1 MQVDR
6 KSRPLSS
13 GRINFNVPSVQT
25 FELNNGLKI
34 YFSEKKELPL
44 IRINFLVKNGS
55 RFDPQNL
62 KGLTNLL
69 SMCLDEG
76 AGKYDALQLADEFEI
91 LGAQFSISSDPD
103 ITVLSLQVLQ
113 ENFIAA
119 LNLLASVVTE
129 PHLKE
134 SDFQREK
141 RKVLARLEQV
151 KAEPDYI
158 AEVSFEYFLFGSES
172 PYAYPVLGIK
182 PTIQNIQIES
192 IRNVYQKMFVPG
204 NSAVVV
210 VGNIDLKS
218 LQSELDRVFNN
229 WNAITTIE
237 EPLINLK
244 KSQRKIFIINKK
256 DAVQTEIRTG
266 HLASKRNEKDYFQKQ
281 IMNLVLGGQ
290 FSSRLNLNLREKN
303 GYTYGIHSNFN
314 YFKEAGS
321 FEVSTSVD
329 VENTTNALREIYSEI
344 NKIKD
349 GITEDELTFSKASLT
364 KRFPANFETYRQ
376 IASNISSKIINNL
389 SEDYFETYIER
400 VNSVSLYDVNKIA
413 IESIQPSE
421 LMTVLVGDS
430 NKIMGQITNDEFGE
444 IVVLDFEDV
453 FKK

>member
-6 KSRPLSS
+6 KNRPSSS
-13 GRINFNVPSVQT
+13 GEINFNVPSVQT

-55 RFDPQNL
+55 RFDPENL

-113 ENFIAA
+113 ENFIPA
-119 LNLLASVVTE
+119 LRLLASVVTE

-141 RKVLARLEQV
+141 RKVIARLEQV

-172 PYAYPVLGIK
+172 PYAYPLLGIE
-182 PTIQNIQIES
+182 PTVQNIQIEL
-192 IRNVYQKMFVPG
+192 IRNIYQKMFVPC
-204 NSAVVV
+204 NSSVVV

-218 LQSELDRVFNN
+218 LQSELNSLLSN
-229 WNAITTIE
+229 WNEKATID
-237 EPLINLK
+237 EPLISLK

-266 HLASKRNEKDYFQKQ
+266 HLSSKRNEKDYFPKT
-281 IMNLVLGGQ
+281 NNE
-290 FSSRLNLNLREKN
+290 SCSR
-303 GYTYGIHSNFN
+303 GT
-314 YFKEAGS
+314 
-321 FEVSTSVD
+321 
-329 VENTTNALREIYSEI
+329 
-344 NKIKD
+344 
-349 GITEDELTFSKASLT
+349 
-364 KRFPANFETYRQ
+364 
-376 IASNISSKIINNL
+376 
-389 SEDYFETYIER
+389 
-400 VNSVSLYDVNKIA
+400 
-413 IESIQPSE
+413 
-421 LMTVLVGDS
+421 
-430 NKIMGQITNDEFGE
+430 
-444 IVVLDFEDV
+444 V
-453 FKK
+453 FKQTEFKSTGKKWIYLWDPFQLQLL

>member
-6 KSRPLSS
+6 KNRPPSS
-13 GRINFNVPSVQT
+13 GEINFSIPSVQT
-25 FELNNGLKI
+25 YELSNGLKI
-34 YFSEKKELPL
+34 YFSEKNDLPL
-44 IRINFLVKNGS
+44 IRLNFLVRNGS
-55 RFDPQNL
+55 GFDPENL

-69 SMCLDEG
+69 TMCLDEG
-76 AGKYDALQLADEFEI
+76 AGKYDALQLADEFEM

-113 ENFIAA
+113 EKFKPA
-119 LNLLASVVTE
+119 LGLLASVVTE

-141 RKVLARLEQV
+141 RKVLTKLEQV

-158 AEVSFEYFLFGSES
+158 AEVSFEYFLFGNDC
-172 PYAYPVLGIK
+172 PYAFPVLGIE
-182 PTIQNIQIES
+182 PTVQNIQIEF
-192 IRNVYQKMFVPG
+192 IRNLYQKKFSPI
-204 NSAVVV
+204 NSSIVV

-218 LQSELDRVFNN
+218 LQTQLSGIFSS
-229 WNAITTIE
+229 WNGKSMIE
-237 EPLINLK
+237 KPILNLNK
-244 KSQRKIFIINKK
+244 PERKIYIINKK

-266 HLASKRNEKDYFQKQ
+266 HLSSKRSEKDYFQKQ
-281 IMNLVLGGQ
+281 ILNLVFGGQ

-303 GYTYGIHSNFN
+303 GYTYGVHSSFN

-329 VENTTNALREIYSEI
+329 VENTTNALREIYNEI

-349 GITEDELTFSKASLT
+349 GITNDELVFSKASLT

-389 SEDYFETYIER
+389 SDDYFETYIQR
-400 VNSVSLYDVNKIA
+400 VNAVSLDEVNKIA
-413 IESIQPSE
+413 IASIHPEE
-421 LMTVLVGDS
+421 LITVLVGDS
-430 NKIMGQITNDEFGE
+430 NKILGQINKDEFGE
-444 IVVLDFEDV
+444 TVVVDFKDV